1 MKRKILSIALAAA
14 LLSGGA
20 AEASFDMT
28 LKNGVVGIKGKTEPA
43 NKITVLAIKK
53 GASASELGS
62 VYKMLDFY
70 ADDKG
75 AYGDSFKI
83 VTGEDRTEVDL
94 YVREGSA
101 DKLSKSFVY
110 ISEEKLGAFYNEIK
124 NACSDASGAALKALL
139 DKSGDEMIYAGF
151 DCSEYDKLTDELK
164 KTAAA
169 VFVSEKPADN
179 DAMIKAFDKG
189 MAAALANTCG
199 ENGFA
204 GYLEKYHEI
213 IIGDE
218 LYQRLLA
225 DDKLKMW
232 CGANIT
238 AAGAIKSAKDVEDA
252 LLCGEA
258 LYKINNCAYNELDK
272 LLKENEALL
281 GIKEKYSAYESL
293 SESNKAKAAKT
304 AVASLT
310 SKPARTADE
319 LVLAILSA
327 AEEFGKKTSSGGGG
341 GGGSSS
347 GKKST
352 SGSTIL
358 VGTGTTVDFSKKEED
373 SFTPK
378 SDISTDDSG
387 KVVNNFGDVSED
399 FWAKDA
405 IYAMRDKK
413 IISGF
418 EDNTFRPNDKLT
430 REQFVVMAAAAFGIR
445 ANGNVDFDDV
455 ADGAW
460 YADAVK
466 KAYNAGII
474 SGISEN
480 KFGTGQYVT
489 RQDMAVILSRIIE
502 KQKLS
507 IEDVRSF
514 EGMKDVDSIAEYAR
528 ESIESLYKKGIISG
542 SDGNINPNGF
552 ATRAEA
558 AVMIYNILNGGVGK

>member
-20 AEASFDMT
+20 AEASFDIT

-124 NACSDASGAALKALL
+124 NACSDASGAALKALF

-164 KTAAA
+164 KTAA
-169 VFVSEKPADN
+169 D
-179 DAMIKAFDKG
+179 
-189 MAAALANTCG
+189 LANTCG

-225 DDKLKMW
+225 DDKLKTW

-281 GIKEKYSAYESL
+281 EIKEKYSAYESL

-310 SKPARTADE
+310 LKPARTADE
-319 LVLAILSA
+319 LVSAILSA

-373 SFTPK
+373 SFTPN

-387 KVVNNFGDVSED
+387 KVVNNFGDVGED

-466 KAYNAGII
+466 KAYNAGVI